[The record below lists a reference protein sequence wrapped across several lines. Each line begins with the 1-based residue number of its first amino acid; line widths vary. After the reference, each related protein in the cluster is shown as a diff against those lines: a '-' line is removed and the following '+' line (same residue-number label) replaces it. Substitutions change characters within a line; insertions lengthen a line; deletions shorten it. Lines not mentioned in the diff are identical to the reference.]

1 MPNNAF
7 DAYKESNSLYHLE
20 KEQKIK
26 DLAQEIA
33 LLSAGID
40 KSKEKIEAANREV
53 QENTRMIKEINF
65 PDMMDKNKKFKEE
78 TEQKM
83 NDLVLKLKKKVGSNE
98 LIALEQNMI
107 DKLDKFFSDN
117 EKNKAEKDETKD
129 ALLFLEKRV
138 IQLSF
143 RSLISK

>member
-40 KSKEKIEAANREV
+40 KSKEKIEAANKEV

-138 IQLSF
+138 IHLSF

>member
-7 DAYKESNSLYHLE
+7 DAYKESNSLHHLE

-26 DLAQEIA
+26 DLTQEIA
-33 LLSAGID
+33 VLSAAID
-40 KSKEKIEAANREV
+40 KSKEKIESANREV
-53 QENTRMIKEINF
+53 QENTRMIREINF

-98 LIALEQNMI
+98 LVALEQNMI

-117 EKNKAEKDETKD
+117 ERTKA
-129 ALLFLEKRV
+129 
-138 IQLSF
+138 
-143 RSLISK
+143 

>member
-138 IQLSF
+138 IHLSF

>member
-1 MPNNAF
+1 MPNSSF

-26 DLAQEIA
+26 DLIQEIA
-33 LLSAGID
+33 LLSAAID
-40 KSKEKIEAANREV
+40 KSKEKIESANREV
-53 QENTRMIKEINF
+53 QDNTRMIKEINF

-98 LIALEQNMI
+98 LVALEQNMI
-107 DKLDKFFSDN
+107 EKLDKFFSDN
-117 EKNKAEKDETKD
+117 EKTKAEKDETKD

-138 IQLSF
+138 VHFSF
-143 RSLISK
+143 RSLISR

>member
-138 IQLSF
+138 ILLSF

>member
-7 DAYKESNSLYHLE
+7 DAYKESSSLYHLE

-26 DLAQEIA
+26 DLTQEIA
-33 LLSAGID
+33 KLSAGID

-83 NDLVLKLKKKVGSNE
+83 NDLVLKLKKKVGTNE
-98 LIALEQNMI
+98 LVALEQNMI

-117 EKNKAEKDETKD
+117 ERTKAEKDETKD

-138 IQLSF
+138 LSLPF
-143 RSLISK
+143 RSLTLK

>member
-1 MPNNAF
+1 MPNSAF

-40 KSKEKIEAANREV
+40 KSKEKINSANKEV

-65 PDMMDKNKKFKEE
+65 PDMMDKNKKFKED
-78 TEQKM
+78 TEQKI
-83 NDLVLKLKKKVGSNE
+83 NDLVLKLKKKVGTNE

-117 EKNKAEKDETKD
+117 EKTKAEKDETKD

-138 IQLSF
+138 LSLPF
-143 RSLISK
+143 RSLTLK

>member
-7 DAYKESNSLYHLE
+7 EAYKESNSLYHLE

-83 NDLVLKLKKKVGSNE
+83 YDLVLKLKKKVGSNE

-138 IQLSF
+138 IHLSF

>member
-26 DLAQEIA
+26 DLTQEIA
-33 LLSAGID
+33 LLSAAID
-40 KSKEKIEAANREV
+40 KSKEKIESANREV

-98 LIALEQNMI
+98 LVALEQNMI

-117 EKNKAEKDETKD
+117 EKTKAEKDETKD

-138 IQLSF
+138 IHISF
-143 RSLISK
+143 RSLTLR

>member
-33 LLSAGID
+33 LLSAAID
-40 KSKEKIEAANREV
+40 KSKEKIESANKEV

-98 LIALEQNMI
+98 LVALEQNMI

-117 EKNKAEKDETKD
+117 EKTKAEKDETKD

-138 IQLSF
+138 IHISF
-143 RSLISK
+143 RS